1 MKKTIQF
8 GHGSG
13 QHPDADQMSAF
24 VEHVL
29 PAHEREEMLAHLAV
43 CPECRAT
50 VRLSQEAV
58 KEVAEEIEQPVE
70 VPVEVPKRR
79 PWFAGW
85 VVAWPVAGALAAM
98 VVFAMYM
105 RHEALVRRGANEP
118 TQLAESRA
126 PARLEMEERSV
137 SKPAPAQNEK
147 AKRAEQAGE
156 SLRAVGAKA
165 EQNLDTKKASGVPA
179 PAAGGLLQSSRIMAA
194 PESFAGNA
202 PMARPASPA
211 APSAAAQEEPVAGA
225 MRQTLQTAIGGP
237 IETSNADLASVT
249 LDQMKVA
256 PALHPLPSGLP
267 VLSLATNGRQVIA
280 IDAQNALF
288 ASADGGAHWTAV
300 PTVWAGRAVKADLVS
315 YGITAGSAVAGGR
328 MAEFASTN
336 RVVQQAQAAPVPAS
350 SGVVSQDSDLTGMV
364 RDASGAAVGGAT
376 VTVTDGAG
384 RTAGTAIAD
393 KAGRYGVGGLAQG
406 MYDVT
411 TQAPGFEKQTLRGVN
426 VIRSR
431 PNEADVSL
439 KVGAASETAEVETN
453 ADALEESHLTP
464 PKALA
469 KSSARSS
476 APPVFEITT
485 DNGDRWTSA
494 DGLAW
499 KRK

>member
-1 MKKTIQF
+1 MRETIHF
-8 GHGSG
+8 GHGTEK
-13 QHPDADQMSAF
+13 HPDADQMSAF
-24 VEHVL
+24 VEHAL

-50 VRLSQEAV
+50 VRLSQGP
-58 KEVAEEIEQPVE
+58 AEEVEEPAAAPVE
-70 VPVEVPKRR
+70 EPKRR

-98 VVFAMYM
+98 VVFALYM

-118 TQLAESRA
+118 VQTAESHTPVR
-126 PARLEMEERSV
+126 PEMEERSV
-137 SKPAPAQNEK
+137 SKPAPAQNDK
-147 AKRAEQAGE
+147 AKSAEQAGE
-156 SLRAVGAKA
+156 SLGAVGAKA
-165 EQNLDTKKASGVPA
+165 EQNLDAKKALGGRAS
-179 PAAGGLLQSSRIMAA
+179 AAGGLLQSGRIIAA
-194 PESFAGNA
+194 PEGFVGNA

-211 APSAAAQEEPVAGA
+211 APSAAAQQEPVAGA

-256 PALHPLPSGLP
+256 PALHPLPSGLL
-267 VLSLATNGRQVIA
+267 VLSLATHGRQMVA
-280 IDAQNALF
+280 IDARNAVF

-300 PTVWAGRAVKADLVS
+300 PTVWTGRAVKADLVS
-315 YGITAGSAVAGGR
+315 YGMSGGTAVAGGR

-336 RVVQQAQAAPVPAS
+336 RVVQQAQAVRVPGPTGSVTPRAE
-350 SGVVSQDSDLTGMV
+350 LTGMV

-384 RTAGTAIAD
+384 RTAGTSIAD
-393 KAGRYGVGGLAQG
+393 QAGRYGVDGLAPG

-411 TQAPGFEKQTLRGVN
+411 TQAPGFERRTLRAVN
-426 VIRSR
+426 VIPSR

-439 KVGAASETAEVETN
+439 KVGAASESVTVEAETN
-453 ADALEESHLTP
+453 DSLTTITT
-464 PKALA
+464 A
-469 KSSARSS
+469 KSA
-476 APPVFEITT
+476 AAPVFEITT

>member
-1 MKKTIQF
+1 MREAIQF

-24 VEHVL
+24 VEHAL

-58 KEVAEEIEQPVE
+58 EEVAEEIEEPVA

-118 TQLAESRA
+118 TRLAESRA
-126 PARLEMEERSV
+126 PARPEMEERSV
-137 SKPAPAQNEK
+137 SKPAPERNEK

-165 EQNLDTKKASGVPA
+165 EQNLDAKKASGERA
-179 PAAGGLLQSSRIMAA
+179 SAAGGLLQSSRILAA
-194 PESFAGNA
+194 PEGFAGNA

-211 APSAAAQEEPVAGA
+211 APSAAAQQEPVAGA

-256 PALHPLPSGLP
+256 PALHPLPSGLL
-267 VLSLATNGRQVIA
+267 VLSLATHGRQMVA
-280 IDAQNALF
+280 IDARNAVF

-300 PTVWAGRAVKADLVS
+300 PTVWTGRAVKADLVS
-315 YGITAGSAVAGGR
+315 YGMSGGTAVAGGR

-336 RVVQQAQAAPVPAS
+336 RVVQQAQAVRVPGPTGSVTPRAE
-350 SGVVSQDSDLTGMV
+350 LTGMV

-384 RTAGTAIAD
+384 RTAGTSIAD
-393 KAGRYGVGGLAQG
+393 QAGRYGVDGLAPG

-411 TQAPGFEKQTLRGVN
+411 TQAPGFERRTLRAVN
-426 VIRSR
+426 VIPSR

-439 KVGAASETAEVETN
+439 KVGAASESVTVEAETN
-453 ADALEESHLTP
+453 DSLTTITT
-464 PKALA
+464 A
-469 KSSARSS
+469 KSA
-476 APPVFEITT
+476 AAPVFEITT